1 MKRTEGQKEGKV
13 WRWEWVGVFEQQ
25 PEVKACRWQERQ
37 ALPRGAG
44 GA

>member
-1 MKRTEGQKEGKV
+1 M
-13 WRWEWVGVFEQQ
+13 WRWEWVGVFEEQ

-37 ALPRGAG
+37 AQPWGAG